1 MAAEAGMRVDVANL
15 LALGGD
21 LVGVLGESKDGE
33 ALAQAC
39 AGARMLRSACRS
51 ESGDLEVQLKKYQE
65 KIKSCKEKIEKTK
78 SETIDDDELNALQKE
93 MEEELQDEQRLREDL
108 RTVRQELD
116 NLDSQRASIEQR
128 KDAVRKKEKD
138 MMKAQNMLSMCVS
151 VTKIMP
157 NFDDHDK
164 ISGYIVD
171 KSMKKLERFEFDKMT
186 PPLDICDKLWNW
198 KMV

>member
-1 MAAEAGMRVDVANL
+1 MAAEAGMRVNVASL
-15 LALGGD
+15 LALGD
-21 LVGVLGESKDGE
+21 DTVELLGERKDGE

-51 ESGDLEVQLKKYQE
+51 ESDDLEVQMKEYQE

-78 SETIDDDELNALQKE
+78 SETIADDELNALQKE
-93 MEEELQDEQRLREDL
+93 MEEKLQDEQRLRQDL
-108 RTVRQELD
+108 RAVRDELD
-116 NLDSQRASIEQR
+116 NLDSQRDSIEQR
-128 KDAVRKKEKD
+128 KEALRKMEKE

-157 NFDDHDK
+157 NFEDKDK

-171 KSMKKLERFEFDKMT
+171 KNMKKLERFEFDKTT
-186 PPLDICDKLWNW
+186 PPVDICNNLW